1 MQKQKN
7 YFLIGPMG
15 AGKSTIGKYLA
26 KALNKQ
32 FYDSDQ
38 EIETRTGASV
48 AWIFDV
54 EGEDGFRRRE
64 ESVISE
70 LTQLQGIVL
79 ATGGGSVLS
88 PIVRNV
94 LAANG
99 AVIYLKASI
108 EQQHSRT
115 LRDRK
120 RPLLQ
125 TTNVRDVL
133 EAFEVEYSPLYQ
145 ELADW
150 TFSTEERSVRAVAEE
165 ILHFINNHDI

>member
-26 KALNKQ
+26 KALDMQ

-38 EIETRTGASV
+38 EIEARTGASV

-54 EGEDGFRRRE
+54 EGEEGFRRRE
-64 ESVISE
+64 ETVITE
-70 LTQLQGIVL
+70 LSQLHGIVL

-88 PIVRNV
+88 SIVRNV

-99 AVIYLKASI
+99 TVIYLQASI
-108 EQQHSRT
+108 EQQHTRT

-125 TTNVRDVL
+125 TINVRDVL
-133 EAFEVEYSPLYQ
+133 EAFEVEYNPLY
-145 ELADW
+145 EGLADL

-165 ILHFINNHDI
+165 ILQYINTHDI